1 MLKRM
6 ILDQSK
12 QGCKFPYSME
22 AIGFCI
28 HNTDNSAPAI
38 NERNN
43 LNRADN
49 NAEVSFHVVT
59 DENESIQCIEFNR
72 NAWASGDGGQGTG
85 NRKYIHWEIARS
97 HNSDS
102 SLFAAAQERAAK
114 DLAEELKKRGWG
126 IDRIKTHRDFSN
138 KNCPS
143 RTDISKFKAKVQ
155 AYLDNG
161 NINIP
166 STNPDINSNIN
177 VGDKVQAFGKTY
189 ATGQVIPDWVKK
201 NIYTVT
207 NISGNKVLLSDI
219 NSWVYSG
226 EVRKI
231 EASKPPVTPTPP
243 QPTGRKKTIL
253 SINGCNEWV
262 TRLQKELNA
271 QGFRDYNGSTLVTNG
286 YTGKCTLSACERT
299 PLKYGSKGNIT
310 KLVQEMLNK
319 LGYNTNGIDGSFGPG
334 MKSAVEQYQRDWG
347 LTVDGSFGPQCYK
360 LILGM

>member
-6 ILDQSK
+6 ILDSSK
-12 QGCKFPYSME
+12 QVKKFPHKMD

-28 HNTDNSAPAI
+28 HNTDNSATAI

-49 NAEVSFHVVT
+49 NTEVSFHVVT

-72 NAWASGDGGQGTG
+72 NAWASGDGGQGIG

-143 RTDISKFKAKVQ
+143 RTDISNFKAKVQ
-155 AYLDNG
+155 AYLANG

-201 NIYTVT
+201 NTYTVT
-207 NISGNKVLLSDI
+207 SISGNKVLLSDI
-219 NSWVYSG
+219 NSWVYAG
-226 EVRKI
+226 EVKKI
-231 EASKPPVTPTPP
+231 GDSNPPVTPIPP

-253 SINGCNEWV
+253 SINSAHEWV
-262 TRLQKELNA
+262 VRLQKELNA
-271 QGFRDYNGSTLVTNG
+271 QGFRDYKKSTLVTNG
-286 YTGKCTLSACERT
+286 YPGKCTLSAAEKT
-299 PLKYGSKGNIT
+299 PLRQGSKGNIT

-319 LGYNTNGIDGSFGPG
+319 LGYNTNGIDGLFGAG
-334 MKSAVEQYQRDWG
+334 MKASVELYQIDWG
-347 LTVDGSFGPQCYK
+347 LTIDGLFGPQCWK
-360 LILGM
+360 VILGV